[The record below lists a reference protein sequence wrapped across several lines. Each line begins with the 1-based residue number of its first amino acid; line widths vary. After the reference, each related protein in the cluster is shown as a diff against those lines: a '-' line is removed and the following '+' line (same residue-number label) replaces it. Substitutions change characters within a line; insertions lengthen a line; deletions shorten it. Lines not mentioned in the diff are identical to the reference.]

1 MSKTIAIDIR
11 HTYGNKTGKGWY
23 TYHLVKALFEIDKKN
38 QYLLYTKEENPPFEL
53 PKNAKLVVIKSPSL
67 VWHLSVLRSI
77 KKLKPDIF
85 WAPTSYIVPANI
97 PDHTRSIITIH
108 DLVALLFPGNH
119 NKKAIYIEKATLEKA
134 AQKADHIFAVSQHT
148 AKDVVKKFNIP
159 AKKISITPCAA
170 DIRFEVIPDEDA
182 KNTLKNLK
190 VPNKFILGVGTLEPR
205 KNLISLIRAF
215 NKISTTNKS
224 VHLVIAGGEGWKF
237 KEIYEEAGD
246 NPKIHF
252 LGYVSQNELLAL
264 YNRAM
269 MFVFPSLYEGFGIP
283 PLEAMQCGCPVI
295 SSNTSSLPEVVGKAA
310 LLVDPKSV
318 DDIAEKIESLI
329 KNPELR
335 CELGRSSIYQA
346 KKFSWSATARHI
358 LDVFNKAFIIKP

>member
-1 MSKTIAIDIR
+1 M
-11 HTYGNKTGKGWY
+11 
-23 TYHLVKALFEIDKKN
+23 
-38 QYLLYTKEENPPFEL
+38 
-53 PKNAKLVVIKSPSL
+53 
-67 VWHLSVLRSI
+67 
-77 KKLKPDIF
+77 
-85 WAPTSYIVPANI
+85 
-97 PDHTRSIITIH
+97 
-108 DLVALLFPGNH
+108 
-119 NKKAIYIEKATLEKA
+119 
-134 AQKADHIFAVSQHT
+134 
-148 AKDVVKKFNIP
+148 
-159 AKKISITPCAA
+159 
-170 DIRFEVIPDEDA
+170 A

-215 NKISTTNKS
+215 NKISHNNKS

-237 KEIYEEAGD
+237 KEIYKEAGD

-283 PLEAMQCGCPVI
+283 PLEAMQCACPVI

-310 LLVDPKSV
+310 LLVDPNSI
-318 DDIAEKIESLI
+318 DDIAEKIEMLI

-335 CELGRSSIYQA
+335 SELERSSVYQA
-346 KKFSWSATARHI
+346 KKFSWSATARHM
-358 LDVFNKAFIIKP
+358 LDVFNKAFIIKS